1 MNHKDGSDDK
11 DAKDKDDFQFEYNDD
26 FYSEKTKSLN
36 KFPTKTLSNEDFY
49 LDDTSKNFSKSL
61 NFNFHKCFAPKF
73 KIRQSSRNPTPII
86 FEKQSNISNLN
97 TQDHFITEDALSE
110 KEQSLEND
118 SSYSSDFENDDKT
131 FDSLNINSDKQIKK
145 TKCINGNQAINSNNN
160 TNNYI
165 ISKSLLD
172 NSNKTIEDEKDNVN
186 QLNIIEDN
194 KKEDISIKKYEHKT
208 INEFPSKNNFN
219 DNYAKGNMKS
229 LRNSLFRVKIR
240 CLKEKNKE
248 VEYSIKERVKMNYG
262 LDIINSKNDIK
273 LDRCKVIKINNV
285 DESNDNNG
293 DGEDMSSFR
302 QTISYNTS
310 KLNFENKKKNED
322 KGITIYEV
330 LITNKKNK
338 IKD

>member
-1 MNHKDGSDDK
+1 MNHKNVSDNK
-11 DAKDKDDFQFEYNDD
+11 DVNDKDDFQIEFNDD

-86 FEKQSNISNLN
+86 YEKQSNISNLN

-145 TKCINGNQAINSNNN
+145 TKCINSNQAINSNNN

-172 NSNKTIEDEKDNVN
+172 NSNKTIEDEKDNVK
-186 QLNIIEDN
+186 QLNTIEDN

-208 INEFPSKNNFN
+208 FNEFPSKNNFN
-219 DNYAKGNMKS
+219 DNYSKGNMKL
-229 LRNSLFRVKIR
+229 LRNSLFRAKIR

-248 VEYSIKERVKMNYG
+248 VQYSIKERVKMNYG

-310 KLNFENKKKNED
+310 RLNFENKKKNED